1 MSAPDRAEF
10 RPIPVGLMND
20 PRYQRLTGCARLVL
34 LSLKTQGHAAGIVV
48 IPALRAAVSEW
59 TQFDVDLVTQ
69 ALDDLIRE
77 GWIRVEGSVV
87 WIIGQLNEGQWMVA
101 TNPKHRAFI
110 RRYCDSLPPIA
121 LVSEFRAHH
130 RAWFEVVPMPDP
142 NTSTDDAPL
151 GARDIADEST
161 AGMPSDT
168 LCDTL
173 FDTLTDRV
181 SNGYP
186 IPIRN
191 TSTSTSTSTTTTPKA
206 AAARERA
213 REGPDP
219 ETQPDA
225 DPLRE
230 QELLALIPV
239 EQRPPILAMI
249 AHPPPRRRKILIASM
264 IGYLHG
270 QGIAGGRAAT
280 PIDLAQACQEYLAD
294 ARSANSEDGFSL
306 NHFRRFVEK
315 CMQQRLQGVGAIT
328 SPTTQQEAAQL
339 FELIRQHGLARVFG
353 SRRADKLA
361 ELERTGVIPSAT
373 HVAELLARCGDL
385 AEIIGA
391 RTREQAERHIAE
403 SLARSERP
411 ATPPALRVV
420 S

>member
-34 LSLKTQGHAAGIVV
+34 LSLKTQGHAAGIAV

-59 TQFDVDLVTQ
+59 TQFDVALVTQ
-69 ALDDLIRE
+69 ALEDLIRE

-87 WIIGQLNEGQWMVA
+87 WIIGQLDEGQWMVA

-130 RAWFEVVPMPDP
+130 VAWFEVNPMPDP
-142 NTSTDDAPL
+142 NTSTDEAQL
-151 GARDIADEST
+151 GARDIADETS

-173 FDTLTDRV
+173 CDTLSDRV
-181 SNGYP
+181 SHGYP

-191 TSTSTSTSTTTTPKA
+191 TSTSTSTTTTPKA

-230 QELLALIPV
+230 QELLALIKPD
-239 EQRPPILAMI
+239 EQRPPITAII
-249 AHPPPRRRKILIASM
+249 AHVPPERRRSLIAM
-264 IGYLHG
+264 LIGFLSG
-270 QGIAGGRAAT
+270 QGIAGGRPAT
-280 PIDLAQACQEYLAD
+280 PIDLAQACQEYLAEG
-294 ARSANSEDGFSL
+294 RSASSERGYVAKDL
-306 NHFRRFVEK
+306 RRFVEK
-315 CMQQRLQGVGAIT
+315 SVQQRLQGIGAIT
-328 SPTTQQEAAQL
+328 SPTAQQEASQL

-361 ELERTGVIPSAT
+361 ELERRGVIPSAT
-373 HVAELLARCGDL
+373 HVADLLARCGDL